1 MFNENIVHH
10 IIDLR
15 KIIYIS
21 FICSIF
27 WLCLS
32 GFYEKQPQTSESNV
46 KAVFIFNFTKYL
58 EWTNNTKSKT
68 FDIVIFGKSD
78 ITAPLR
84 EIAGLK
90 KAGEKKIRII
100 EIDNIDEIPPC
111 NIMYVDPSQE
121 KYLSNLLQTAKEKE
135 ILIISNKKG
144 YGVLGVPINFVTID
158 GKVKFEININSIE
171 EIGIKPSSQL
181 LKLAILIKNGKY
193 IDGKN

>member
-1 MFNENIVHH
+1 M
-10 IIDLR
+10 R